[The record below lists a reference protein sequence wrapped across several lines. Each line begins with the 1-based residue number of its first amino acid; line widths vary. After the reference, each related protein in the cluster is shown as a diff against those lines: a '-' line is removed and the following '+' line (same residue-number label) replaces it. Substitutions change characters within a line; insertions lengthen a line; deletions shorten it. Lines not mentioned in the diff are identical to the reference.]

1 MTTGELDPDTRE
13 EVDGMKAVVGG
24 LLRIKGHHIGEPDR
38 DAEIL
43 EVRGD
48 DGGPPF
54 LVRWEDGQVG
64 LMFPE
69 SDAEVVHIGQAGA
82 APS

>member
-1 MTTGELDPDTRE
+1 
-13 EVDGMKAVVGG
+13 MKAVVGD

-43 EVRGD
+43 EVRGG
-48 DGGPPF
+48 DGAPPF
-54 LVRWEDGQVG
+54 LVRWEDGHVG

-69 SDAEVVHIGQAGA
+69 SDAEVVHVGGA
-82 APS
+82 EAPAN

>member
-1 MTTGELDPDTRE
+1 
-13 EVDGMKAVVGG
+13 MKAVVGD

-43 EVRGD
+43 EVHGD
-48 DGGPPF
+48 DGAPPF
-54 LVRWEDGQVG
+54 LVRWEDGHEG

-69 SDAEVVHIGQAGA
+69 SDAEVVHIGKVERAD
-82 APS
+82 S

>member
-1 MTTGELDPDTRE
+1 
-13 EVDGMKAVVGG
+13 MKAVVGD

-48 DGGPPF
+48 QGGPF

-64 LMFPE
+64 LMFPSPTLRSCTSGRE
-69 SDAEVVHIGQAGA
+69 TALRVR
-82 APS
+82 

>member
-1 MTTGELDPDTRE
+1 VGWIGTPEE
-13 EVDGMKAVVGG
+13 EVGSMKAVVGD

-43 EVRGD
+43 EVRGEE
-48 DGGPPF
+48 GGPPF

-69 SDAEVVHIGQAGA
+69 SDAEVVHIGQGDS

>member
-1 MTTGELDPDTRE
+1 
-13 EVDGMKAVVGG
+13 MKAVVGD

-48 DGGPPF
+48 QGGPRSSF
-54 LVRWEDGQVG
+54 GGRTDRWG
-64 LMFPE
+64 
-69 SDAEVVHIGQAGA
+69 
-82 APS
+82 